1 MGVDNINV
9 NIGVYDFIKSWV
21 LGKEFNV
28 FVVGCL
34 CYMLYNVVVKGVIVF
49 VDVIGFDL
57 EDYCV
62 DLFYWF
68 DKFIKRKGILK
79 EYCEFCDIDY
89 EVVVKYVFVRW
100 FCLECCL
107 DRELKKYYVLKFY
120 FLLEYERD
128 N

>member
-1 MGVDNINV
+1 
-9 NIGVYDFIKSWV
+9 
-21 LGKEFNV
+21 
-28 FVVGCL
+28 
-34 CYMLYNVVVKGVIVF
+34 MLYNVVVKGVIVF

-89 EVVVKYVFVRW
+89 
-100 FCLECCL
+100 
-107 DRELKKYYVLKFY
+107 
-120 FLLEYERD
+120 
-128 N
+128 

>member
-9 NIGVYDFIKSWV
+9 NIGVYDFIKSRV

-89 EVVVKYVFVRW
+89 
-100 FCLECCL
+100 
-107 DRELKKYYVLKFY
+107 
-120 FLLEYERD
+120 
-128 N
+128 